1 MPKHITSVIEIR
13 EAGILLKTRRK
24 HVIRVLGALEQ
35 VPLSPGPITW
45 EDLEGRADSE
55 VYQKYYSGALQGP
68 QEDHSAQ
75 EYHPQ
80 LPTLFITREGEPLFL
95 QRDWS

>member
-24 HVIRVLGALEQ
+24 HVIRVLGALEK
-35 VPLSPGPITW
+35 VPLPSGPITW
-45 EDLEGRADSE
+45 ENLGARADSE
-55 VYQKYYSGALQGP
+55 VYRNYYSGALKGP

-75 EYHPQ
+75 EWHPQ
-80 LPTLFITREGEPLFL
+80 LPNLFITRDGEPLFL